1 MFFTPEGF
9 AQKWDYKQLF
19 IDGLVCTI
27 SLSLLTVIFGFI
39 LALVIAVMRMSKWQP
54 FRFLALDKNG
64 HLREQGFL
72 AALGRFNPLSFIASI
87 YVEVFRA
94 TPMLVQLFIIYYVV
108 FAGIEVPSI
117 MLFGTIRFERFVPG
131 VVALSLNSAAYLSE
145 ILRSGIQSID
155 GGQTEAARSLGLTSA
170 QNMRFIILPQ
180 AIKNILPAIANE
192 FVTIIKESSICY
204 TIGVGEIMYAVASI
218 KGATYRIA
226 EPLIIAAA
234 VYFCLTFPT
243 SKIIEYFERK
253 MSVGDKR

>member
-9 AQKWDYKQLF
+9 AQTWDYKQLF

-94 TPMLVQLFIIYYVV
+94 TPMLVQLFIIY
-108 FAGIEVPSI
+108 
-117 MLFGTIRFERFVPG
+117 
-131 VVALSLNSAAYLSE
+131 
-145 ILRSGIQSID
+145 
-155 GGQTEAARSLGLTSA
+155 
-170 QNMRFIILPQ
+170 
-180 AIKNILPAIANE
+180 
-192 FVTIIKESSICY
+192 
-204 TIGVGEIMYAVASI
+204 
-218 KGATYRIA
+218 
-226 EPLIIAAA
+226 
-234 VYFCLTFPT
+234 
-243 SKIIEYFERK
+243 
-253 MSVGDKR
+253 